1 MRVFIHSGH
10 LSIDNGAIFPLTV
23 FFDLARLLGVSA
35 DSGVGYWDDS
45 LEVQESE
52 WPTVEGLLVE
62 AKMLYK
68 VDGLHREWQNVQ
80 TDEVRR
86 VLCRG
91 TAKTVAVA

>member
-10 LSIDNGAIFPLTV
+10 LSLDNGATAPLSL
-23 FFDLARLLGVSA
+23 FFDLARLLGVTPN
-35 DSGVGYWDDS
+35 SGAGYWDDS
-45 LEVQESE
+45 LEVEESE
-52 WPTVEGLLVE
+52 WQTVEGLLVE

-80 TDEVRR
+80 TDAVRR

-91 TAKTVAVA
+91 AAKTVAVA